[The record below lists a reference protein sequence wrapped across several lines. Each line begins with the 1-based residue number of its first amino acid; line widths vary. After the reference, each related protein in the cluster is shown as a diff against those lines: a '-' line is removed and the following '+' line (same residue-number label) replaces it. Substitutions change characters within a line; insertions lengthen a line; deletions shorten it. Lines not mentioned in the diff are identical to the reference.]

1 MLITLS
7 ASLNMVSASL
17 EYAINSLAVAG
28 KLSCLTSLL
37 GKNGKALGSHIVRFL
52 IQTSQEETPGG
63 HIYSVLE
70 GDGIYVP
77 TEVSNGWNVEG

>member
-1 MLITLS
+1 M
-7 ASLNMVSASL
+7 
-17 EYAINSLAVAG
+17 
-28 KLSCLTSLL
+28 
-37 GKNGKALGSHIVRFL
+37 NGEALGSHIVHFL

-77 TEVSNGWNVEG
+77 TEVSNGWNVDSWKGSIKGIVVTVDGEWST

>member
-1 MLITLS
+1 MNHYQLLPQ
-7 ASLNMVSASL
+7 V
-17 EYAINSLAVAG
+17 AVAG

-37 GKNGKALGSHIVRFL
+37 GKNGEALGSHIVRFL

-77 TEVSNGWNVEG
+77 TEVSNDWNVEG

>member
-1 MLITLS
+1 MYHL
-7 ASLNMVSASL
+7 
-17 EYAINSLAVAG
+17 NSLSTLASSCAVAG
-28 KLSCLTSLL
+28 KLSYLISLL
-37 GKNGKALGSHIVRFL
+37 GKNGEALGSHIVRFL

-77 TEVSNGWNVEG
+77 TEVSNGWNVES

>member
-1 MLITLS
+1 MLINLS
-7 ASLNMVSASL
+7 VSLNMVTASL

-28 KLSCLTSLL
+28 KFSCLTSLL
-37 GKNGKALGSHIVRFL
+37 GKNGEALGSHIVRFL

-77 TEVSNGWNVEG
+77 TEVSNGWNVES